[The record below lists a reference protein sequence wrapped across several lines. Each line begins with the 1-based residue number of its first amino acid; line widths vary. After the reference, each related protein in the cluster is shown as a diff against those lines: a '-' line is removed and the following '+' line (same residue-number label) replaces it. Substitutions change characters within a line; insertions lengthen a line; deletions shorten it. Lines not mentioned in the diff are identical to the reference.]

1 MYCSGSEYN
10 VCILCLYSTKSLTV
24 LHGCFSDG
32 PGRVVHKDKVV
43 ENEKTKVKPAGKLL
57 NYHKIEYLTTEQ
69 FESVP
74 K

>member
-1 MYCSGSEYN
+1 MSTTFAYCVYIPQR
-10 VCILCLYSTKSLTV
+10 ILFLAC
-24 LHGCFSDG
+24 CFSDG